1 MKKRVLALLLALA
14 CLLLFPAA
22 VQAAEEEPELPIPPR
37 VSELKIHGEAG
48 EAWLEI
54 RLKAPAS
61 VRDSIRVLKS
71 FGKTEHYL
79 GFELSV
85 SLEGGAWELVPI
97 RQVEEG
103 DLWDSIYRTEAV
115 PGLGPDTWVQARARF
130 FGKDDENLIY
140 SDWSSSVSVNEKPA
154 GGQDSEEAAE
164 GEESLQSS
172 DFTAHDWAKPELTE
186 ADGLGLIPT
195 DLRTADLMQ
204 PITRAEF
211 AAVSV
216 KVYEALSGL
225 QAEPAA
231 ENPFTDTSD
240 PEVLKA
246 LHVGITNGLSAT
258 EFGPDALLNREQA
271 ATMLSR
277 VYKKVAFDGWTLG
290 TDGDFAEAFRA
301 LFTMPEAF
309 TDDADIS
316 SWARDSV
323 YFMAAN
329 GILKGMEGGTFQPRA
344 VTEEQQAAGY
354 AQATREQAIL
364 IAVRLVKNLG
374 T

>member
-1 MKKRVLALLLALA
+1 MKKHVLALLLALA

-22 VQAAEEEPELPIPPR
+22 VQAAEEELELPIPPR

-48 EAWLEI
+48 ETWLEI

-154 GGQDSEEAAE
+154 GGQESEEAAE

-195 DLRTADLMQ
+195 GLRTADLTQ

-216 KVYEALSGL
+216 RVYEALSGL
-225 QAEPAA
+225 TAEPAA
-231 ENPFTDTSD
+231 VNPFTDTAD
-240 PEVLKA
+240 AEVLKA
-246 LHVGITNGLSAT
+246 LNVGVTNGTSAT
-258 EFGPDALLNREQA
+258 EFSPEALLNREQA
-271 ATMLSR
+271 ATMLTR
-277 VYKKVAFDGWTLG
+277 VYKKVAFESWTLD
-290 TDGDFAEAFRA
+290 TDGDYAEAFRA
-301 LFTMPEAF
+301 LFTMPAPF
-309 TDDADIS
+309 ADDADIS

-329 GILKGMEGGTFQPRA
+329 GVLNGVGNNCFAPKLVVSG
-344 VTEEQQAAGY
+344 EETLNH
-354 AQATREQAIL
+354 ATREQAIL

-374 T
+374 A